1 MRYEGNIY
9 RPPGEWKS
17 YLLQVTV
24 GCSHNACTF
33 CGMYKDKRY
42 RVRPLEE
49 IFEDIAMAKAACG
62 DVSRVFLCDG
72 DAVAMDTADLLAV
85 LKKLYETFP
94 SLERVNA
101 YAGPVSTLARTDGE
115 LKALREAGLARLYL
129 GVESGSDT
137 VLKAV
142 RKGVDAAG
150 MLEAGRRLVA
160 AGFDVWVMVLI
171 GLAGPGAA
179 SRAHALDT
187 AAMVNAMGPRHLS
200 ALTYIPERGTVL
212 GRAVERGEFQLLTA
226 REALEETRL
235 LLERLEVNPLHF
247 TSDHA
252 SNYLPL
258 KGGLPED
265 RGATA
270 LPARPGPGGGA
281 GRTGRELAGPVEER
295 KRNMDDNHLH
305 ILWTNADPV
314 VFDKMV
320 LMYAVNSLVRGW
332 WERVTVILWGETARL
347 AARDAGVRER
357 IQLAMDQGVRFS
369 ACVTCARELG
379 VEEKLRN
386 MGLEVISWGP
396 PLTELLKA
404 RAPLLTV

>member
-33 CGMYKDKRY
+33 CSMYKDKRY

-49 IFEDIAMAKAACG
+49 IFEDIALAKAAYG
-62 DVSRVFLCDG
+62 DVNRVFLCDG

-150 MLEAGRRLVA
+150 MLEAGRRLVS

-171 GLAGPGAA
+171 GLAGPGTA

-235 LLERLEVNPLHF
+235 LLERLEGNPLHF

-265 RGATA
+265 RGRLLTLIDQA
-270 LPARPGPGGGA
+270 
-281 GRTGRELAGPVEER
+281 LAGER
-295 KRNMDDNHLH
+295 
-305 ILWTNADPV
+305 
-314 VFDKMV
+314 
-320 LMYAVNSLVRGW
+320 
-332 WERVTVILWGETARL
+332 
-347 AARDAGVRER
+347 GVR
-357 IQLAMDQGVRFS
+357 A
-369 ACVTCARELG
+369 
-379 VEEKLRN
+379 EKWR
-386 MGLEVISWGP
+386 GL
-396 PLTELLKA
+396 
-404 RAPLLTV
+404 